1 MNLQNHKYNLKCC
14 NRATGDDIRSLILS
28 MHPEWVVIHVSICI
42 MVSLFFFHLKN
53 NFIKNAQN
61 WSECWT
67 QMWNTCCHSAKSTVY
82 NQYHR
87 SREWLI
93 RSTGAY
99 NERWRKEGCQQTGGE
114 DTIETE
120 SGLIWFHAS
129 VDKWYQSRR
138 VAFAA
143 KNPDKYHGQTTNL
156 PLWRPWETQ
165 SIAALCFTHSNHHR
179 HKFGFFSSAN
189 SSWATLKK
197 TPTVVVNTSLS
208 SKTPGR
214 KKKKTSSDW
223 LQSRV
228 RGLFKKKKSQEH
240 SLHFKQNC
248 LCFWSSKR
256 ERKPRAPNLSNP
268 NTCPP
273 HWGIITP

>member
-1 MNLQNHKYNLKCC
+1 MVVLQFNIAPSKNISLRKKNDILLNLQNHKYNLKCC

-67 QMWNTCCHSAKSTVY
+67 QMWNTCRHSAKSTVY

-87 SREWLI
+87 SREWLV

-99 NERWRKEGCQQTGGE
+99 NERWRKERCQQTGGE

-129 VDKWYQSRR
+129 VDWYQSRR

-179 HKFGFFSSAN
+179 HKFGFFPRQIHPEPH
-189 SSWATLKK
+189 LRKHQL
-197 TPTVVVNTSLS
+197 SLS
-208 SKTPGR
+208 TFPFRQKHQVEKKR
-214 KKKKTSSDW
+214 KKKKKA
-223 LQSRV
+223 QI
-228 RGLFKKKKSQEH
+228 G
-240 SLHFKQNC
+240 C
-248 LCFWSSKR
+248 
-256 ERKPRAPNLSNP
+256 NP
-268 NTCPP
+268 E
-273 HWGIITP
+273 

>member
-1 MNLQNHKYNLKCC
+1 
-14 NRATGDDIRSLILS
+14 
-28 MHPEWVVIHVSICI
+28 
-42 MVSLFFFHLKN
+42 
-53 NFIKNAQN
+53 
-61 WSECWT
+61 
-67 QMWNTCCHSAKSTVY
+67 MWNTCRHSAKSTVY

-179 HKFGFFSSAN
+179 HKFGFFPQQIHPEPH
-189 SSWATLKK
+189 LRKHRL
-197 TPTVVVNTSLS
+197 SLS
-208 SKTPGR
+208 TLPFRQKHQEVGKKKGKKR
-214 KKKKTSSDW
+214 KK
-223 LQSRV
+223 LRLAAIQSKRV
-228 RGLFKKKKSQEH
+228 KKKPGTLTALQTKLSMFLITQ
-240 SLHFKQNC
+240 
-248 LCFWSSKR
+248 
-256 ERKPRAPNLSNP
+256 ERKKAASAKSVQSQHL
-268 NTCPP
+268 PP